1 MDRYKNKHVNFT
13 LTHYAYDFHSQP
25 AKLPALGLPSISVL
39 LKLAPEMMEYLQTST
54 RSYLKRSAKGS
65 DVFFCGYK
73 KVLLRLM
80 LFYERF

>member
-1 MDRYKNKHVNFT
+1 MDQYRNKHVNLT

-25 AKLPALGLPSISVL
+25 AKPPALGLPSIFVL
-39 LKLAPEMMEYLQTST
+39 LKLAPEMMEYLQTSK

-65 DVFFCGYK
+65 DVFFYCYK
-73 KVLLRLM
+73 KMLLRLM